1 MIKFEKVG
9 DTMLDY
15 VETKLE
21 IKAFNAKERTFDA
34 VAAGIGNVDHGG
46 DVFAPGAFKRSI
58 AGTVKAGKVKF
69 LDAHPYKYAGQIPST
84 KFVMGKVLVAFEQDD
99 ELVVRIFVSDTPDG
113 NDILT
118 KIKDGVV
125 DALSVGYIAIQQHF
139 EEVGDEVVR
148 VLEEVKL
155 MEVSAVIW
163 GMNDKATI
171 NRLSVKE
178 AEAKGLTYEV
188 TLNESTAQDEL
199 WKANHTFHETL
210 VDIIKDDKV
219 EEKAPL
225 LQMALDDYKGALSQ
239 LLGLQDAKLT
249 GEGNEF
255 IINANEP
262 LIALLKGAQ
271 AHGEAD
277 GEKEAKGK
285 APVPSESEGTREEE
299 ERLNALTERVTNL
312 RINRLR

>member
-1 MIKFEKVG
+1 MKVG

-58 AGTVKAGKVKF
+58 AGAVKAGKVKF
-69 LDAHPYKYAGQIPST
+69 LDAHPYKYAGTVPST
-84 KFVMGKVLVAFEQDD
+84 RFVLGKVLVAFENDD
-99 ELVVRIFVSDTPDG
+99 ELVVRIFVSDTADG
-113 NDILT
+113 NDLLT
-118 KIKDGVV
+118 KIQDGVV

-139 EEVGDEVVR
+139 EKLEGEVIR

-171 NRLSVKE
+171 DRLSVKE
-178 AEAKGLTYEV
+178 AEETKGLTYQV

-199 WKANHTFHETL
+199 WKANHTFNETL
-210 VDIIKDDKV
+210 SDIIRDDKV

-225 LQMALDDYKGALSQ
+225 LQKALDDYKGALSQ
-239 LLGLQDAKLT
+239 LLGLEDAKLT
-249 GEGNEF
+249 GNGNEF

-271 AHGEAD
+271 AHGEEE
-277 GEKEAKGK
+277 GKKETKSEKE
-285 APVPSESEGTREEE
+285 PVPSESEGTREEA
-299 ERLNALTERVTNL
+299 ERKNALTERVTNL
-312 RINRLR
+312 RIDRLR

>member
-1 MIKFEKVG
+1 
-9 DTMLDY
+9 MLDY

-21 IKAFNAKERTFDA
+21 IKAFDGKQRTFDA
-34 VAAGIGNVDHGG
+34 VAAGIGNVDRGG

-58 AGTVKAGKVKF
+58 DGAVKAGKVKF
-69 LDAHPYKYAGQIPST
+69 LDAHPYKYTGNIPSI
-84 KFVMGKVLVAFEQDD
+84 KFVLGKVIAAFEQDGK
-99 ELVVRIFVSDTPDG
+99 LVVRIFVSDTPDG
-113 NDILT
+113 TDLLT
-118 KIKDGVV
+118 KIQDGVV

-139 EEVGDEVVR
+139 EEIDDEVVR

-178 AEAKGLTYEV
+178 AEAKGLTYQV

-199 WKANHTFHETL
+199 WKANHTFNETL
-210 VDIIKDDKV
+210 ADIIRDDKV

-225 LQMALDDYKGALSQ
+225 LQKALDDYKGALST

-262 LIALLKGAQ
+262 LFALLEGAQ
-271 AHGEAD
+271 AHGETD
-277 GEKEAKGK
+277 GKKETKSE
-285 APVPSESEGTREEE
+285 PVPSESEGTRTDEEK
-299 ERLNALTERVTNL
+299 LALTERVTNL